1 MKITDYVDLFYP
13 SAEAEEYAKKR
24 QKKYEN
30 YPQDFMVNLET
41 DNIAKLIAP
50 MNFAVATS
58 KMKEFTD
65 DIETLDYR
73 LDCLEDFMNVPE
85 LNGRFRHSIQHFTAE
100 RYLFKNHTE
109 RKNRC

>member
-41 DNIAKLIAP
+41 DNIAKLI
-50 MNFAVATS
+50 VVLS
-58 KMKEFTD
+58 
-65 DIETLDYR
+65 ISLDTFYS
-73 LDCLEDFMNVPE
+73 N
-85 LNGRFRHSIQHFTAE
+85 
-100 RYLFKNHTE
+100 KNYAA
-109 RKNRC
+109 RKI

>member
-65 DIETLDYR
+65 DIETLNCVIILCKEPVDVFNAA
-73 LDCLEDFMNVPE
+73 EKFFKAVHMG
-85 LNGRFRHSIQHFTAE
+85 LNLHKRVDTI
-100 RYLFKNHTE
+100 NI
-109 RKNRC
+109 

>member
-1 MKITDYVDLFYP
+1 
-13 SAEAEEYAKKR
+13 
-24 QKKYEN
+24 
-30 YPQDFMVNLET
+30 MVNLET

-73 LDCLEDFMNVPE
+73 LDCLEDFMNVP
-85 LNGRFRHSIQHFTAE
+85 
-100 RYLFKNHTE
+100 
-109 RKNRC
+109 

>member
-58 KMKEFTD
+58 KMKELQM
-65 DIETLDYR
+65 TLKPLITGWIVLR
-73 LDCLEDFMNVPE
+73 TL
-85 LNGRFRHSIQHFTAE
+85 
-100 RYLFKNHTE
+100 
-109 RKNRC
+109 

>member
-1 MKITDYVDLFYP
+1 MQ
-13 SAEAEEYAKKR
+13 KR

-85 LNGRFRHSIQHFTAE
+85 LNGRFRQLINELAG
-100 RYLFKNHTE
+100 
-109 RKNRC
+109 NRIDFSDVDCVNSFMQIKT

>member
-41 DNIAKLIAP
+41 DNIAKHIAP

-65 DIETLDYR
+65 DNETLDYR
-73 LDCLEDFMNVPE
+73 LVCLEDFMNVPE
-85 LNGRFRHSIQHFTAE
+85 LNGRFRQLINELA
-100 RYLFKNHTE
+100 
-109 RKNRC
+109 

>member
-1 MKITDYVDLFYP
+1 
-13 SAEAEEYAKKR
+13 
-24 QKKYEN
+24 
-30 YPQDFMVNLET
+30 MVNLET

-85 LNGRFRHSIQHFTAE
+85 LNGRFRQLINELAG
-100 RYLFKNHTE
+100 
-109 RKNRC
+109 NRIDFSDVD